1 MAGRIGGPKTR
12 NGNLLEEIKDKYWY
26 WPDSGEFHI
35 GHDHLDEE
43 LNQPYLS
50 SGYWTLNYKGERFR
64 VHDLIYYIMGF
75 DIPDIVDHINL
86 KKFDNR
92 WTNLRAVDKRQ
103 NNTNQPRRKDNTSG
117 YKGVYF
123 HKSHNKWMARI
134 SHHNKMKFLG
144 YANTPEEAALL
155 YNEAV
160 PLYHGEHGWRNPI
173 GG

>member
-1 MAGRIGGPKTR
+1 MKHIKY
-12 NGNLLEEIKDKYWY
+12 NKKILEELKLKYWY
-26 WPDSGEFHI
+26 WPDSGEFMK
-35 GHDHLDEE
+35 DPYSSWPDT
-43 LNQPYLS
+43 NQPRLNHNGYLII
-50 SGYWTLNYKGERFR
+50 NYKGKMYF
-64 VHDLIYYIMGF
+64 VHKLIYYFMGF
-75 DIPDIVDHINL
+75 EIPDIVDHIDLN
-86 KKFDNR
+86 KINNS
-92 WTNLRAVDKRQ
+92 WVNLRAVDKRQ

-144 YANTPEEAALL
+144 YATTPEEAAII

-173 GG
+173 GR